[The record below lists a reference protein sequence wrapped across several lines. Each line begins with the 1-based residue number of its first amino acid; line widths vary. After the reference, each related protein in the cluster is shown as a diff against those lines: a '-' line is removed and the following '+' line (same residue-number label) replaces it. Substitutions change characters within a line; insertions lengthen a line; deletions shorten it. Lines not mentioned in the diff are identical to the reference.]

1 MADGRRGRANAG
13 RFRRVEREVSGATA
27 PEAHRDFNEA
37 RNSSGEARGE
47 AGHGDVLAVALGRS
61 WGRNGSGGSYGRIE
75 RVFGAQSVAGLTA
88 ELLGCSGGLKRQ
100 RVRRIGEAQG
110 ARRRRGSRKGRGD
123 SGHSGLYPH
132 NGRRFADEDV
142 HAKHSSKQLRG
153 QLRGGARGGGS
164 APAAEHPP
172 PADHCSRP
180 HPLSLSFCEIRPKFE
195 LKTNFHQNKSCA
207 KFCKLQIIFR
217 CPKLILTGNRLILP
231 DSLKIKLKPKKFQI
245 FELGQNRISK
255 ITFDFV

>member
-1 MADGRRGRANAG
+1 MC
-13 RFRRVEREVSGATA
+13 
-27 PEAHRDFNEA
+27 
-37 RNSSGEARGE
+37 
-47 AGHGDVLAVALGRS
+47 L
-61 WGRNGSGGSYGRIE
+61 
-75 RVFGAQSVAGLTA
+75 GAQSVAGLTA
-88 ELLGCSGGLKRQ
+88 ELLGCSGGLERQ

-172 PADHCSRP
+172 LPITVAGLIHSVCLFVKSD
-180 HPLSLSFCEIRPKFE
+180 
-195 LKTNFHQNKSCA
+195 QN
-207 KFCKLQIIFR
+207 L
-217 CPKLILTGNRLILP
+217 N
-231 DSLKIKLKPKKFQI
+231 
-245 FELGQNRISK
+245 
-255 ITFDFV
+255 